1 MKFVPRVIKRPYGT
15 LRFPATYSAINRR
28 ATLSHSYGMR
38 KQARHPLPTHSLRRK
53 ILFAR
58 SVSAHLKDHALERPS
73 ACIAPSPLPPP
84 PAGGRLISV
93 VSGCYNEEENV
104 RECYEQVKKVFQEI
118 GRYRYEHIFIDN
130 ASKDGTV
137 GILREIAAKDKNVK
151 VILNARNF
159 GHIRSPHHAMV
170 HARGDAVISVVSDLQ
185 DPPELIKEFIRKWEE
200 GFLIVIAIKADSE
213 ESPLFFAIRK
223 LYYEIV
229 SRLAEIELNKN
240 ATGFG
245 LYDRR
250 FMDVLKELDDPYP
263 YFRGLVSEIGFP
275 AAKIMYVQPARKR
288 GITNNNFYS
297 LYDMAML
304 GITNHSKVPL
314 RIATMIGFALSG
326 LSLLV
331 ALGYIILKI
340 IFWQQFELG
349 LAPLVVGMFFFGSVQ
364 LFFIGIL
371 GEYIGAIHTQ
381 VLKRPHVVELE
392 RINF

>member
-1 MKFVPRVIKRPYGT
+1 MSGFGHI
-15 LRFPATYSAINRR
+15 
-28 ATLSHSYGMR
+28 
-38 KQARHPLPTHSLRRK
+38 
-53 ILFAR
+53 
-58 SVSAHLKDHALERPS
+58 KDHTLERPS
-73 ACIAPSPLPPP
+73 ACLAPSSLPAR
-84 PAGGRLISV
+84 PAGDKLISV

-250 FMDVLKELDDPYP
+250 FIDILAEIDDPYP

-275 AAKIMYVQPARKR
+275 LAKIPYHQPVRKR
-288 GITNNNFYS
+288 GITSNNFYR

-314 RIATMIGFALSG
+314 RLATMLGFAVSF
-326 LSLLV
+326 LSLCV
-331 ALGYIILKI
+331 ALGYLVFKLLYWDS
-340 IFWQQFELG
+340 FSLG
-349 LAPLVVGMFFFGSVQ
+349 LAPLEIGLFFFGSVQ

-381 VLKRPHVVELE
+381 VQKRPHVVELE
-392 RINF
+392 RINFETETVKGFSSS

>member
-1 MKFVPRVIKRPYGT
+1 MERT
-15 LRFPATYSAINRR
+15 SACL
-28 ATLSHSYGMR
+28 ASAVG
-38 KQARHPLPTHSLRRK
+38 A
-53 ILFAR
+53 AR
-58 SVSAHLKDHALERPS
+58 SPGEK
-73 ACIAPSPLPPP
+73 
-84 PAGGRLISV
+84 LISV

-104 RECYEQVKKVFQEI
+104 RECYEQVKKVFKEI

-130 ASKDGTV
+130 ASKDGTAA
-137 GILREIAAKDKNVK
+137 ILREIAAQDKNVK

-159 GHIRSPHHAMV
+159 GHIRSPHHAMLQ
-170 HARGDAVISVVSDLQ
+170 ARGDAIISVVSDLQ

-200 GFLIVIAIKADSE
+200 GFLVVIAFKQESE
-213 ESPLFFAIRK
+213 ESALFFMVRK
-223 LYYEIV
+223 LYYELV
-229 SRLAEIELNKN
+229 SHLAEIDLNKN

-250 FMDVLKELDDPYP
+250 FIDIVAEMDDPYP

-275 AAKIMYVQPARKR
+275 MAKIPYHQPARKR
-288 GITNNNFYS
+288 GITSNNFYR

-314 RIATMIGFALSG
+314 RLATMLGFAVSLV
-326 LSLLV
+326 SLLI
-331 ALGYIILKI
+331 ALGYL
-340 IFWQQFELG
+340 IFKLLYWNSFSLG
-349 LAPLVVGMFFFGSVQ
+349 LAPLEVGLFFFGSVQ

-392 RINF
+392 RINFEPEADRPL

>member
-1 MKFVPRVIKRPYGT
+1 
-15 LRFPATYSAINRR
+15 
-28 ATLSHSYGMR
+28 
-38 KQARHPLPTHSLRRK
+38 
-53 ILFAR
+53 
-58 SVSAHLKDHALERPS
+58 LESSS
-73 ACIAPSPLPPP
+73 ACLALSASPVFSDGPK
-84 PAGGRLISV
+84 LISV
-93 VSGCYNEEENV
+93 VSGCYNEQDNV
-104 RECYEQVKKVFQEI
+104 RECYEQVRKVFAEL

-130 ASKDGTV
+130 ASRDDTRK
-137 GILREIAAKDKNVK
+137 ILRELAAADPNVK

-159 GHIRSPHHAMV
+159 GHIRSGYHAMLQ
-170 HARGDAVISVVSDLQ
+170 AKGDAVISLVSDLQ
-185 DPPELIKEFIRKWEE
+185 DPPEVIKQLVAKWEE
-200 GFLIVIAIKADSE
+200 GFRVVVAIKENSD
-213 ESPLFFAIRK
+213 ESPIFFAIRRA
-223 LYYEIV
+223 YYSLV
-229 SRLAEIELNKN
+229 TRLAEIELNKN

-250 FMDVLKELDDPYP
+250 FMEVLAEMDDPYP

-275 AAKIMYVQPARKR
+275 TAKILYHQPVRKR
-288 GITNNNFYS
+288 GLTSSNFYS

-314 RIATMIGFALSG
+314 RLATMLGFAVSAF
-326 LSLLV
+326 SLLV
-331 ALGYIILKI
+331 AVVYIALKL

-349 LAPLVVGMFFFGSVQ
+349 LAPLVVGLFFFGSVQ

>member
-1 MKFVPRVIKRPYGT
+1 MLK
-15 LRFPATYSAINRR
+15 LNS
-28 ATLSHSYGMR
+28 ATL
-38 KQARHPLPTHSLRRK
+38 AT
-53 ILFAR
+53 
-58 SVSAHLKDHALERPS
+58 
-73 ACIAPSPLPPP
+73 APADVAAPDPIMPDAP
-84 PAGGRLISV
+84 KATKLISV
-93 VSGCYNEEENV
+93 VSGCYNEEDNV
-104 RECYEQVKKVFQEI
+104 RECYERVKQVFAEI

-130 ASKDGTV
+130 ASKDKTRV
-137 GILREIAAKDKNVK
+137 ILREIAKADPNVK
-151 VILNARNF
+151 VIFNARNF
-159 GHIRSPHHAMV
+159 GHIRSGYHAMLQ
-170 HARGDAVISVVSDLQ
+170 AKGDAVISLVSDLQ
-185 DPPELIKEFIRKWEE
+185 DPPEVIKQLVEKWEE
-200 GFLIVIAIKADSE
+200 GYRVVVAIKENSE
-213 ESPLFFAIRK
+213 ESPLFFAVRRA
-223 LYYEIV
+223 YYSLV
-229 SRLAEIELNKN
+229 ARLAEIELNKN

-250 FMDVLKELDDPYP
+250 FMDVLNELDDPYP

-275 AAKIMYVQPARKR
+275 SAKVPYVQPVRKR
-288 GITNNNFYS
+288 GLTSNNFYS

-331 ALGYIILKI
+331 ALVYVALKLA
-340 IFWQQFELG
+340 FWNQFELG

>member
-1 MKFVPRVIKRPYGT
+1 
-15 LRFPATYSAINRR
+15 
-28 ATLSHSYGMR
+28 
-38 KQARHPLPTHSLRRK
+38 
-53 ILFAR
+53 
-58 SVSAHLKDHALERPS
+58 LERFS
-73 ACIAPSPLPPP
+73 ACLAPSSP
-84 PAGGRLISV
+84 PAAPAGKKLISV

-118 GRYRYEHIFIDN
+118 DRYRYEHIFIDN
-130 ASKDGTV
+130 ASKDGTAAV
-137 GILREIAAKDKNVK
+137 LRQIAAQDKNVK

-159 GHIRSPHHAMV
+159 GHIRSPYHAML
-170 HARGDAVISVVSDLQ
+170 HAQGDAVISVVSDLQ
-185 DPPELIKEFIRKWEE
+185 DPPELIHEFIKKWEE
-200 GFLIVIAIKADSE
+200 GFLVVIAVKQDSD

-223 LYYEIV
+223 LYYEVV

-240 ATGFG
+240 TTGFG

-250 FMDVLKELDDPYP
+250 FIDILAQIDDPYP

-275 AAKIMYVQPARKR
+275 VIKIPYHQPVRKR
-288 GITNNNFYS
+288 GITSNNFYR

-314 RIATMIGFALSG
+314 RLATMLGFAVSF

-331 ALGYIILKI
+331 AIGYLAFKLLYWDK
-340 IFWQQFELG
+340 FSLG
-349 LAPLVVGMFFFGSVQ
+349 LAPMVVGLFFFGSVQ

-381 VLKRPHVVELE
+381 IQKRPHVVELE
-392 RINF
+392 RINFGPEP